1 MPVNAYQEKSQKR
14 KILIIIGQ
22 INPSCGYQST
32 SFPATSVLTQWVYG
46 QNGNDNSSGRHA

>member
-46 QNGNDNSSGRHA
+46 QNGNDNSSGKHA